1 MSVQIL
7 DLNHLQSLKI
17 MDELKVS
24 IKLKGRAKNTILWLC
39 EELDMQP
46 AQVVRMCVSDK
57 ITSMLGCP
65 PSVTVGTPT
74 TITADSTESTSVSPE
89 GHQPRVR
96 TRVTKD
102 LSLDKSNSS
111 KDASRDFFK
120 SFIGKIEYKKFP
132 ERVSKEIKNQ
142 WEAIL
147 ESKLTPAEMA
157 EAYNQYV
164 TDSKSN
170 ESIPCHPNAWIS
182 GHGWENTE
190 MEDKDEPRGNYD
202 F

>member
-1 MSVQIL
+1 
-7 DLNHLQSLKI
+7 

-24 IKLKGRAKNTILWLC
+24 IKLKGKARNTILWLC

-46 AQVVRMCVSDK
+46 AGVVRMCVSDK

-65 PSVTVGTPT
+65 PSITVGTPN
-74 TITADSTESTSVSPE
+74 TITAESAQVSPE
-89 GHQPRVR
+89 GHQPRAHTGVA
-96 TRVTKD
+96 KD

-111 KDASRDFFK
+111 KDLSREFFK
-120 SFIGKIEYKKFP
+120 SFIGKIEFVQFP

-142 WEAIL
+142 WKAIL

-164 TDSKSN
+164 TDSKANNNKFS
-170 ESIPCHPNAWIS
+170 HPNSWIA
-182 GHGWENTE
+182 GHGWENSNGGYNGKPT
-190 MEDKDEPRGNYD
+190 GNYD

>member
-1 MSVQIL
+1 
-7 DLNHLQSLKI
+7 

-24 IKLKGRAKNTILWLC
+24 IKLKGKAKNTILWLC

-46 AQVVRMCVSDK
+46 AGVVRMCVSDK

-65 PSVTVGTPT
+65 PSVTVGTPS
-74 TITADSTESTSVSPE
+74 TITEEEPSVSPE
-89 GHQPRVR
+89 GHPPRAR

-142 WEAIL
+142 WESIL

-164 TDSKSN
+164 TDSKANNDKFS
-170 ESIPCHPNAWIS
+170 HPNSWIA
-182 GHGWENTE
+182 GHGWANKE
-190 MEDKDEPRGNYD
+190 MEDRDEPRGNYD

>member
-1 MSVQIL
+1 MQIL
-7 DLNHLQSLKI
+7 DQSHPQSLKT

-24 IKLKGRAKNTILWLC
+24 IKLKGKARNTILWLC

-46 AQVVRMCVSDK
+46 AGVVRMCVSDK

-65 PSVTVGTPT
+65 PSVTIGTPS
-74 TITADSTESTSVSPE
+74 TITEEQPSVSPE

-111 KDASRDFFK
+111 KDLSRDFFK

-132 ERVSKEIKNQ
+132 ERVSKEITNH
-142 WEAIL
+142 WESIL
-147 ESKLTPAEMA
+147 ESKMSPAEMA
-157 EAYNQYV
+157 DAYNQYV
-164 TDSKSN
+164 TDSKAN